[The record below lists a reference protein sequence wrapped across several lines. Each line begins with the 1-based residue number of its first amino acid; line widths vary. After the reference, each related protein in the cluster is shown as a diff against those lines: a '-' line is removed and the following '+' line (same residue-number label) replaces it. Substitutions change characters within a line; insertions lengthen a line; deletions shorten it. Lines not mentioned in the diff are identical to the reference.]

1 MVSPVNFYI
10 LASLLLAVGLMGLA
24 FRRNLISVFFSL
36 EIILNSANVILVGF
50 SQRMGNVDGQVF
62 VFFILAV
69 AAAEAAVGLAI
80 VVSLFRL
87 RKTVD
92 IDEFSKLR
100 W

>member
-1 MVSPVNFYI
+1 MISPANFYI
-10 LASLLLAVGLMGLA
+10 LASLLLAIGLLGLI

-50 SQRMGNVDGQVF
+50 SQKMGNVNGQVF

-87 RKTVD
+87 RKTID
-92 IDEFSKLR
+92 IEEFSKLR

>member
-1 MVSPVNFYI
+1 MISPANFYI
-10 LASLLLAVGLMGLA
+10 LASLLLAIGLLGLI

-36 EIILNSANVILVGF
+36 EIILNSSNVILVGF
-50 SQRMGNVDGQVF
+50 SQKMGNVNGQVF

-87 RKTVD
+87 RKTID
-92 IDEFSKLR
+92 IEEFSKLR

>member
-1 MVSPVNFYI
+1 MISPANFYI
-10 LASLLLAVGLMGLA
+10 LGAILLSIGVFGLIV
-24 FRRNLISVFFSL
+24 RRNLISVFFSL
-36 EIILNSANVILVGF
+36 EIILNSANVVLVGF
-50 SQRMGNVDGQVF
+50 SQRMANVDGQVF

-87 RKTVD
+87 KRSIN

>member
-1 MVSPVNFYI
+1 LISPANFYI
-10 LASLLLAVGLMGLA
+10 LGAILLSIGVFGLIV
-24 FRRNLISVFFSL
+24 RRNLISVFFSL
-36 EIILNSANVILVGF
+36 EIILNSANVVLVGF
-50 SQRMGNVDGQVF
+50 SQRMANVDGQVF

-87 RKTVD
+87 KRSIN